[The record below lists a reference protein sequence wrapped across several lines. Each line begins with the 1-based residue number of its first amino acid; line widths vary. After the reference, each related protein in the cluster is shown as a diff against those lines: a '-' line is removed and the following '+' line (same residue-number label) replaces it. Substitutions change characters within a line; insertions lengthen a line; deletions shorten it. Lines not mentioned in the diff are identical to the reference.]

1 MMKKDI
7 HKIILIFLC
16 PLFLTAC
23 LSEDPKG
30 QIKEPEAYNTSA
42 DIERNLVGNLYNYI
56 GGSSDSQG
64 LQGTFRGGVRLELIF
79 YRRTDVTYPRR
90 RLVRRRIL
98 AASLLPYMVVGRRC
112 PL

>member
-1 MMKKDI
+1 MKKDI

-30 QIKEPEAYNTSA
+30 QIEEPEAYNTSA

-64 LQGTFRGGVRLELIF
+64 LQGTFRGV
-79 YRRTDVTYPRR
+79 YYPRR
-90 RLVRRRIL
+90 RLVRRWIL
-98 AASLLPYMVVGRRC
+98 AAALLPYMVVGRRC

>member
-1 MMKKDI
+1 MRNMMKKDI

-30 QIKEPEAYNTSA
+30 QIEEPEAYNTSA

-64 LQGTFRGGVRLELIF
+64 LQGTFRGVYDWNSF
-79 YRRTDVTYPRR
+79 YTDE
-90 RLVRRRIL
+90 
-98 AASLLPYMVVGRRC
+98 
-112 PL
+112 